1 MQFCCFCNLLGLGKL
16 LDYCRGTVSPSLHRF
31 PDFNISQCG
40 FEVHVL
46 FFFFYFNGQ
55 IKIEKGN
62 FHSSES
68 LDLKLKEDV
77 SRDSLRIRD
86 FFKYITYKHAR
97 KWDLPVSDISHS
109 RENANQSPCQQW
121 EMFKKFFF

>member
-16 LDYCRGTVSPSLHRF
+16 LDYCSGTVRPSLHRF

-46 FFFFYFNGQ
+46 FFFFFNFKGQ

-62 FHSSES
+62 VHSSES

-77 SRDSLRIRD
+77 SRDAL
-86 FFKYITYKHAR
+86 
-97 KWDLPVSDISHS
+97 
-109 RENANQSPCQQW
+109 
-121 EMFKKFFF
+121 

>member
-16 LDYCRGTVSPSLHRF
+16 LDYCSGTVSPSLHRF
-31 PDFNISQCG
+31 PDFNISHCG

-46 FFFFYFNGQ
+46 IFIFFFYFKGQ

-62 FHSSES
+62 FQSSES

-86 FFKYITYKHAR
+86 FFKHITYKHAR

-109 RENANQSPCQQW
+109 RGKCKSISLPTVGD
-121 EMFKKFFF
+121 F